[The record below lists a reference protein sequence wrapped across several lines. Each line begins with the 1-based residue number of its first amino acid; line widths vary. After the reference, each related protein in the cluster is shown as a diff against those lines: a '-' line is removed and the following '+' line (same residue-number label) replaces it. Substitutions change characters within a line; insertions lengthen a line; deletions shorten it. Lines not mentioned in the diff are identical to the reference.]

1 MAGKSFEIGDIS
13 VVIPTYN
20 RADELRLT
28 LKSLLKFSKQLNE
41 ILVIDQSKTDDTK
54 NLVKSLKNKKIKYL
68 FSKTPSITIARNLGV
83 KNASKSSKIICFLD
97 DDVSIFDNYFPEILR
112 VFNEHPEALAAAAK
126 DPTAWIGKPSKFM
139 NLIRKIFFLG
149 YYEHNMARIVSAY
162 GNTYP
167 INLQKTIAAEW
178 IPGVNMIYK
187 KSVFSE
193 QKFDENLLGYAVSED
208 TGFSYSLHKKHPNT
222 IFITPYAKLIHR
234 VSQVAREPTARL
246 AYINQVD
253 HFYFNFKC
261 LNRNL
266 AQKLVFIW
274 SLFGI
279 SLLRILSLLTLKK
292 SNYFKFKFF
301 FQSLFYC
308 LKNLNKIKKG
318 RVREFKV

>member
-20 RADELRLT
+20 RANELRLT

-41 ILVIDQSKTDDTK
+41 ILVVDQSRTDDTK
-54 NLVKSLKNKKIKYL
+54 NLVNSLKNKKIKYI

-83 KNASKSSKIICFLD
+83 KNASKSSRIICFLD
-97 DDVSIFDNYFPEILR
+97 DDVAIFDNYFPEILR

-126 DPTAWIGKPSKFM
+126 DPTAWAAHGQQNKLM
-139 NLIRKIFFLG
+139 NFIRRIFFLG
-149 YYEHNMARIVSAY
+149 YYEHNRARIVSAY

-167 INLQKTIAAEW
+167 INLQKTITAEW
-178 IPGVNMIYK
+178 IPGVNMVYK
-187 KSVFSE
+187 KSIFKE
-193 QKFDENLLGYAVSED
+193 LKFDENLLGYAVAED
-208 TGFSYSLHKKHPNT
+208 TGFSYSLHKRHPNT
-222 IFITPYAKLIHR
+222 IFVTPHARLIHR

-266 AQKLVFIW
+266 AQKLIFIW

-279 SLLRILSLLTLKK
+279 SLLRTLSLLTFKK
-292 SNYFKFKFF
+292 SNYLKFKFF

-308 LKNLNKIKKG
+308 LKNFDKIKQG
-318 RVREFKV
+318 RVREF